1 MTGPRV
7 MRIFLGSKRMRMSS
21 SEQLLNSFEMC
32 YGWQSLSYG
41 KLAPEGRRYKL
52 ICVVHKINFIF
63 RYIFFTASDK

>member
-1 MTGPRV
+1 
-7 MRIFLGSKRMRMSS
+7 MSS

-41 KLAPEGRRYKL
+41 KLASEGSRYKL